1 MLTISTV
8 AALLDYPP
16 ANDLCCLLRL
26 IGLINIDNMFHSGI
40 VAIIRQQVF
49 GFEGGRAVFRMM
61 QSDDDFEGVGNNWN
75 VEWVVVEQL

>member
-1 MLTISTV
+1 
-8 AALLDYPP
+8 
-16 ANDLCCLLRL
+16 
-26 IGLINIDNMFHSGI
+26 MFHSGI